1 MAQAW
6 AEVRA
11 RGESVRY
18 RRSGSGPTVVI
29 VGPGDAGGLWETLE
43 LALVASCRV
52 LAPHW
57 GALTAANVGARM
69 DAFLEGLGI
78 HDVTVILTDPALV
91 EPLRALQARIPE
103 TVTRVLLVATVA
115 GAD

>member
-29 VGPGDAGGLWETLE
+29 VGPGDAGGLWEALE

-52 LAPHW
+52 LSPRW
-57 GALTAANVGARM
+57 GVLSPADVGERV
-69 DAFLEGLGI
+69 DAFLEGLGAQG
-78 HDVTVILTDPALV
+78 VTVILTDPALV
-91 EPLRALQARIPE
+91 EPLRALQARIPD